1 MTGKKYM
8 PADVHHAVYTQR
20 KLSRCTY
27 TVWMKTLTSSAVYD
41 AHDPVAFRVKVIEH
55 ARDFG
60 WKAAVAAFGI
70 GKSTLY
76 DWKKRYDVGRHHIRS
91 LIPVSTRPKHVRQM
105 HTHPAI
111 RTFVKSVRTGEHPM
125 NKYTIKPLLD
135 AYCTHLGIV
144 SVGTTTI
151 GKVIRRN
158 HWFQPRKVKRYDKR
172 RFRGQRRRYAPRGVT
187 TPGYIEMDSITLY
200 IMGKRWLFMSVI
212 DVATRYGYCT
222 VVASI
227 SSSEARRVF
236 LEFQKRF
243 PSPVT
248 TIQTDNGSEFL
259 GVFHAYCLFHG
270 ITHEF
275 IYPRSPKINGMV
287 ERFNRTVQE
296 ECIERTDEVFYDQ
309 ERFKLKLANYLTWY
323 NTKRPHMSLRLQTPI
338 QVLQQF
344 TSSIPKCM

>member
-1 MTGKKYM
+1 M

-20 KLSRCTY
+20 KLSRRTY
-27 TVWMKTLTSSAVYD
+27 TVLMKTLTSSALYD

-60 WKAAVAAFGI
+60 WRATVSAFGI

-76 DWKKRYDVGRHHIRS
+76 DWRGRYERGRHHVRV
-91 LIPVSTRPKHVRQM
+91 LIPISTRPHHIRQM

-111 RTFVKSVRTGEHPM
+111 VAFVKSVRTGEHPM

-135 AYCTHLGIV
+135 AYCIHLGIA
-144 SVGTTTI
+144 SVGVTTI
-151 GKVIRRN
+151 GKLIRRN
-158 HWFQPRKVKRYDKR
+158 RWFPARKIKRYDKR
-172 RFRGQRRRYAPRGVT
+172 RFRGQKRRYAPRAT
-187 TPGYIEMDSITLY
+187 TPGHIEMDSITLW
-200 IMGKRWLFMSVI
+200 ILGKRWFFMSVI
-212 DVATRYGYCT
+212 DVATRYGYCS
-222 VVASI
+222 VVASV

-236 LEFQKRF
+236 LEFQKHF
-243 PSPVT
+243 PYPIT

-259 GVFHAYCLFHG
+259 GVFHAYGLFHG

-287 ERFNRTVQE
+287 ERFNRTIQE
-296 ECIERTDEVFYDQ
+296 ECIQRSDEVFYDP
-309 ERFKLKLANYLTWY
+309 ERFKRKLTDYLTWY
-323 NTKRPHMSLRLQTPI
+323 NTKRPHMSLRLQTPV

-344 TSSIPKCM
+344 TSSIPESM

>member
-1 MTGKKYM
+1 
-8 PADVHHAVYTQR
+8 
-20 KLSRCTY
+20 
-27 TVWMKTLTSSAVYD
+27 MKTLTSSAVYD

-60 WKAAVAAFGI
+60 WKATIAAFGI

-76 DWKKRYDVGRHHIRS
+76 DWRNQYEQGKYHIKS
-91 LIPVSTRPKHVRQM
+91 LIPQSTRPKKLREM
-105 HTHPAI
+105 HTHPEI
-111 RTFVKSVRTGEHPM
+111 ITFVKSVRMGDHPM

-135 AYCTHLGIV
+135 AYCLHLGIS

-151 GKVIRRN
+151 GKLIRRN
-158 HWFQPRKVKRYDKR
+158 RWYQPRKIKRYDKR
-172 RFRGQRRRYAPRGVT
+172 RFRGQRRRYAPKT
-187 TPGYIEMDSITLY
+187 TIPGHIEMDSITLY
-200 IMGKRWLFMSVI
+200 ILGKRWQFMSVI

-222 VVASI
+222 VVASV
-227 SSSEARRVF
+227 SSMEARRVF
-236 LEFQKRF
+236 LEFQERF
-243 PSPVT
+243 SYPVK

-259 GVFHAYCLFHG
+259 GVFHAYCLFHTV
-270 ITHEF
+270 THEF

-296 ECIERTDEVFYDQ
+296 ECIERADEVFYDP
-309 ERFKLKLANYLTWY
+309 ERFKRKLAEYLMWY
-323 NTKRPHMSLRLQTPI
+323 NTKRPHMSLHLQTPI

>member
-1 MTGKKYM
+1 M
-8 PADVHHAVYTQR
+8 PSDFNHIRYSKP
-20 KLSRCTY
+20 KLSRRTY

-55 ARDFG
+55 AQEFG
-60 WKAAVAAFGI
+60 WKAAVAAFGV

-76 DWKKRYDVGRHHIRS
+76 DWRKRYTIGRHHIRS
-91 LIPVSTRPKHVRQM
+91 LIPASTRPMHLREM
-105 HTHPAI
+105 HTHP
-111 RTFVKSVRTGEHPM
+111 TVLSFVKSVRMGEHPM

-135 AYCTHLGIV
+135 AYCTHLGLT

-151 GKVIRRN
+151 GKLITRN
-158 HWFQPRKVKRYDKR
+158 HWFPARKIKRYDKR
-172 RFRGQRRRYAPRGVT
+172 RFRGQRRRYAPRT
-187 TPGYIEMDSITLY
+187 TIPGHIEMDSILLY
-200 IMGKRWLFMSVI
+200 ILGKRWQFMSVI
-212 DVATRYGYCT
+212 DVATRYGYCS

-227 SSSEARRVF
+227 SSVEARRVL
-236 LEFQKRF
+236 LEFQEHF
-243 PSPVT
+243 PYPVT

-259 GVFHAYCLFHG
+259 GVFHGRCLSHG

-296 ECIERTDEVFYDQ
+296 ECIERTDEAFYDP
-309 ERFKLKLANYLTWY
+309 ERFKKKLTDYLTWY

-344 TSSIPKCM
+344 ISSIPESM

>member
-1 MTGKKYM
+1 MPGIST
-8 PADVHHAVYTQR
+8 PADFHHIRY
-20 KLSRCTY
+20 SRPKYSNSTY

-60 WKAAVAAFGI
+60 WKAAVSAFGI

-76 DWKKRYDVGRHHIRS
+76 DWKKRFVRGRCHIKS
-91 LIPVSTRPKHVRQM
+91 LIPDSTRPKKLRKM

-111 RTFVKSVRTGEHPM
+111 VVFVKSVRLGEHPM

-135 AYCTHLGIV
+135 AYCVHLGIP
-144 SVGTTTI
+144 SVGTTTV
-151 GKVIRRN
+151 GKLISRN
-158 HWFQPRKVKRYDKR
+158 HWFPARKIKRHDKR
-172 RFRGQRRRYAPRGVT
+172 RFRGQRRRYAPRVT
-187 TPGYIEMDSITLY
+187 TPGHVEMDSIVLY
-200 IMGKRWLFMSVI
+200 ILGKRWLFMSVI
-212 DVATRYGYCT
+212 DVATRYGYCS
-222 VVASI
+222 VVVSI
-227 SSSEARRVF
+227 SSMEARRVL
-236 LEFQKRF
+236 LEFQERF
-243 PSPVT
+243 PYPIT

-259 GVFHAYCLFHG
+259 GVFHAYCLSHG

-296 ECIERTDEVFYDQ
+296 ECIQRSDEVFYDP
-309 ERFKLKLANYLTWY
+309 ERFKRKLTDYLLWY
-323 NTKRPHMSLRLQTPI
+323 NTKRPHMSLHLQTPI